1 MTNVIELFPVE
12 TTQSSVIVESN
23 NKNAAAEKELLEYLM
38 WSMRTEQDPHT
49 SYDDPITEFRAQ
61 TSSSTDVA

>member
-1 MTNVIELFPVE
+1 MTNVIEMFPVK
-12 TTQSSVIVESN
+12 TTPSSVVVENN
-23 NKNAAAEKELLEYLM
+23 NKNAAAEKEFLEYLM
-38 WSMRTEQDPHT
+38 WSMRTEQDPHA